1 MKTLVKILVGLLAL
15 VVLSPVLFLLTGS
28 LMGDG
33 ELQTALGPALT
44 QMEGYAFF
52 RFLPR
57 YPTLASY
64 AGLLLDTPSFFVMF
78 WNSVKLTGAILIG
91 QLFVGTPAAWAFAQ
105 YRFPGKRLLFLL
117 YILLMMMPFQVMML
131 SNYLVLDSFSLLDTH
146 EGIILPAVFSTFPV
160 FIMYR
165 FFQGIPKALLDAA
178 RLDGAG
184 DFRLF
189 WNIGIPLGAPGIFSV
204 LVLGFLEYWNLLEQ
218 PMAFLKTKALWPLS
232 LFLPNL
238 DLSRAGVAFAASA
251 VAMIPAVLVF
261 LSGQEYLEQGILAA
275 AVKE

>member
-64 AGLLLDTPSFFVMF
+64 AGLLLDMPSFFVMF

>member
-1 MKTLVKILVGLLAL
+1 MKAFVKILAGLLAL

-28 LMGDG
+28 LMGDA
-33 ELQTALGPALT
+33 ELGNSLGPALT
-44 QMEGYAFF
+44 QMEGYAFW
-52 RFLPR
+52 RFVPR
-57 YPTLASY
+57 YPTLTSY

-91 QLFVGTPAAWAFAQ
+91 ELLVATPAAWAFAR
-105 YRFPGKRLLFLL
+105 YHFPGKRLLFLL

-131 SNYLVLDSFSLLDTH
+131 SNYLVLDCLSLLDTH

-165 FFQGIPKALLDAA
+165 FFEGIPEALLDAA

-184 DFRLF
+184 HFRLF
-189 WNIGIPLGAPGIFSV
+189 WDIGIPLGVPGIFSV

-251 VAMIPAVLVF
+251 VVMIPAILVF